1 MESGHLA
8 APPMYQ
14 VTEPGDKAGHSCNVP
29 LCILLN
35 LKGKTIFYPSAQ
47 EPDEI
52 QGGSNMKIQRFIL
65 LATVSVLM
73 GTAASPSMA
82 GKPDGKG
89 GGGKDK
95 DSSPG
100 QSGFN
105 TPNPISLT
113 IIFRDGVTDGI
124 QSDGGPYHDE
134 SPELS
139 YPLDAHIDGDT
150 GGSYGNLFLRT
161 AGTDPGDPRTLFLD
175 IASGCVTGCKEGE
188 QPFQAR
194 EFHVLGLNVA
204 ATESIAGG
212 LCGMANGQIITA
224 PMRITY
230 ADSTTYGMDNPGFI
244 DFFPVSKGKSP
255 CRNSQASDVTVQRHG
270 DSEWTV
276 SGGAAC
282 VTWPGGRQF
291 GGVVV
296 MPFELTANINGDALQ
311 ACN

>member
-1 MESGHLA
+1 MESGHLV
-8 APPMYQ
+8 APPLQEVM
-14 VTEPGDKAGHSCNVP
+14 EIGDKAGHSSNVP

-35 LKGKTIFYPSAQ
+35 LIRKTIFCPSAQ
-47 EPDEI
+47 KTGEI
-52 QGGSNMKIQRFIL
+52 QGGRNMNMQKLIL
-65 LATVSVLM
+65 C
-73 GTAASPSMA
+73 TAAGILMATLAEPSVA

-113 IIFRDGVTDGI
+113 ISFRDGVTDGI
-124 QSDGGPYHDE
+124 QSDGEPYSDE
-134 SPELS
+134 SPDLS
-139 YPLDAHIDGDT
+139 HPLDAHIDGDT

-161 AGTDPGDPRTLFLD
+161 AGTDPNNPRTLFLD
-175 IASGCVTGCKEGE
+175 IASGCVAGCDEGD

-212 LCGMANGQIITA
+212 LCGMVNDQIITA

-230 ADSTTYGMDNPGFI
+230 ADSAAYGVENPGFI
-244 DFFPVSKGKSP
+244 DFFPVNKGKSP
-255 CRNSQASDVTVQRHG
+255 CRNSQASDVTVHRKSN
-270 DSEWTV
+270 SEWII

-296 MPFELTANINGDALQ
+296 MPFELIATINEDELQ